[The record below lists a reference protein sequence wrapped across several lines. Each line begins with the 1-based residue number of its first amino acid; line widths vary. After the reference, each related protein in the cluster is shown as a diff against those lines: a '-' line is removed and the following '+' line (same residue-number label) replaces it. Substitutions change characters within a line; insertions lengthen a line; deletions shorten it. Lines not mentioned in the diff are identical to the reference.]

1 MSNSVQK
8 KKKGTICIFIGL
20 LLIAAALFL
29 AYYNV
34 RQERMAEK
42 SSQNSLEKLT
52 SEVQDMEEAVPDYKE
67 FPEMEMPQKEIDGQ
81 SYIGV
86 LDIPVLELSLP
97 VISDWSYPK
106 LKIAPCRYEGSAYT
120 DNLIIAAHN
129 YNCHFGNLK
138 TLQTGE
144 IVTFTDID
152 GNIFYYEVA
161 ELEILEPFA
170 VEDMKSGDW
179 DLTLFTCTYGG
190 QQRVT
195 VRCVIVE

>member
-42 SSQNSLEKLT
+42 SSQNSLKKLT
-52 SEVQDMEEAVPDYKE
+52 SEVQDMEEAVPDYKD

-152 GNIFYYEVA
+152 GNIFHYEVA

>member
-42 SSQNSLEKLT
+42 FSQNSLEKLT

>member
-8 KKKGTICIFIGL
+8 KKKGTICIIIGL

-29 AYYNV
+29 AYNNIS
-34 RQERMAEK
+34 QERLAREA
-42 SSQNSLEKLT
+42 STSSLEQLNSRVK
-52 SEVQDMEEAVPDYKE
+52 EGEKVVPDYEE
-67 FPEMEMPQKEIDGQ
+67 FPEMEMPQEEIDGQ
-81 SYIGV
+81 SYIGI
-86 LDIPVLELSLP
+86 LEIPALELSLP

-120 DNLIIAAHN
+120 NDLIIAAHN
-129 YNCHFGNLK
+129 YNCHFGYLK
-138 TLQTGE
+138 SLQMEETV
-144 IVTFTDID
+144 IFTDLD
-152 GNIFYYEVA
+152 GNVFHYEVA